1 MKALACHRL
10 AASELIASAKFYER
24 QRATLGAAFLA
35 AVDATLAYIQRHPE
49 LGRPGNHSTC
59 SRKTARFPF
68 RIVYRE
74 EAGRLWIV
82 AVSHLSRRPDYW
94 NRRLH

>member
-10 AASELIASAKFYER
+10 AASELIASAKFY
-24 QRATLGAAFLA
+24 QRRRPTLGITFLS
-35 AVDATLAYIQRHPE
+35 AVETALAKIQRHPE
-49 LGRPGNHSTC
+49 LGRPGKFGTRSL
-59 SRKTARFPF
+59 KTGRFPF

-74 EAGRLWIV
+74 EVDRLWIV

-94 NRRLH
+94 NRRLR